1 MTAPSTVVAD
11 SSGGAAPVLAS
22 APWLEL
28 GLRVRAR
35 VRSRARARVRFRP
48 RVRVRPWVRVRA
60 RVQHLDL
67 DDGDLGRSREI

>member
-22 APWLEL
+22 APCLGL
-28 GLRVRAR
+28 GLRVRIR
-35 VRSRARARVRFRP
+35 VRARAR
-48 RVRVRPWVRVRA
+48 VRVRA

-67 DDGDLGRSREI
+67 DDGDIGRYREI